1 MKAGVYPGVPTSSEL
16 SDSVIDNI
24 SVGPEK
30 QSLLIVGES
39 MNVLD
44 VCHTF
49 GRFVKFRVRKKE
61 SAGQIAMWFE
71 VMMASQR

>member
-1 MKAGVYPGVPTSSEL
+1 MPTS
-16 SDSVIDNI
+16 SDSVIDNV

-30 QSLLIVGES
+30 QSLSES

-71 VMMASQR
+71 VKMASQR